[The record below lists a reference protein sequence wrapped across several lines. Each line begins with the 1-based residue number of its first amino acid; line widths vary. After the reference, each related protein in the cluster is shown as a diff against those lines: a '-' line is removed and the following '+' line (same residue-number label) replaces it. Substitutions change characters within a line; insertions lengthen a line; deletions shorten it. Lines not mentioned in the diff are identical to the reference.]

1 MSNAVINT
9 NISAMNSHRAL
20 TRVGVRQA
28 RSSER
33 LSTGLRI
40 NRAADDA
47 AGLSISEK
55 MRAQIR
61 GLNQAQRNSQDGI
74 SLIQVAEGALQE
86 MHDIAQR
93 MRELTVQ
100 ASNDTLDFQ
109 DRNAIALEI
118 SALTEELSNTID
130 RTEFNGIPLLDHGT
144 TGATSGTSETIVMTR
159 GDFCRDF
166 SRFWRSWSG
175 WNEFTVDGQDPIWHD
190 GYWDLRPENEC
201 SCSGGAAEGD
211 IPSSCPMCVPNT
223 LHPPRNFDWNNF
235 GWMHAD
241 FMEEGFTYLRDMIF
255 DDWLETRPELQN
267 RPDIVTSLRNYYAFW
282 DPWDD
287 WWNSDSWDCTMEWTI
302 VIDSDVGG
310 HHGLHIQ
317 TGANANES
325 LLIPLPNFNIF
336 VDEDVAGPLVR
347 LINSFED
354 LALETHIDITAKLD
368 DIDLAIGELSET
380 RAALGATQN
389 RLEHTINNLQIA
401 SENTSAAESRIRDT
415 DMAKEMMRLTISN
428 VLQQAATS
436 MLAQANQ
443 APQTVLQLLQ

>member
-1 MSNAVINT
+1 MKYDIQKTEIKYVFRRWGNMSNTVINT

-86 MHDIAQR
+86 MHNIAQR

-100 ASNDTLDFQ
+100 ASNDTLDFH
-109 DRNAIALEI
+109 DRNAIGLEI
-118 SALTEELSNTID
+118 STLTEELSNIID
-130 RTEFNGIPLLDHGT
+130 RTEFNGISLLDHGT
-144 TGATSGTSETIVMTR
+144 TGATSGISETIVMTR
-159 GDFCRDF
+159 KDFCRDF
-166 SRFWRSWSG
+166 AKYWASWSG
-175 WNEFTVDGQDPIWHD
+175 WNEFTVDGQDPTWEAWH
-190 GYWDLRPENEC
+190 PEYYNC
-201 SCSGGAAEGD
+201 SCLGGMIANE
-211 IPSSCPMCVPNT
+211 CPMCT
-223 LHPPRNFDWNNF
+223 LTEQHMPSNSDRSPVWWNWESFQDIRYSVFD
-235 GWMHAD
+235 
-241 FMEEGFTYLRDMIF
+241 E
-255 DDWLETRPELQN
+255 WLETRPELQN
-267 RPDIVTSLRNYYAFW
+267 RPDIVTSLRNGW
-282 DPWDD
+282 D
-287 WWNSDSWDCTMEWTI
+287 NSDFWDCTMEWTI
-302 VIDSDVGG
+302 LINSDLRE
-310 HHGLHIQ
+310 HHGLYIQ
-317 TGANANES
+317 NGANANES

-354 LALETHIDITAKLD
+354 LVLETHIDITAKLD
-368 DIDLAIGELSET
+368 DIDLAIGELSQT
-380 RAALGATQN
+380 RAVLGATQN